1 MYKDRRVGVVIPAYN
16 EERLISKTLETL
28 PDFVD
33 RVVVIDDGSE
43 DATAEKVRDSIQRDS
58 RIEILQSDLNEGVGA
73 AVVRGYRHMLSQEV
87 DLVAVMGGDA
97 QSDPAYLHNLLD
109 RLIESGY
116 DMAKGNRLF
125 HSESA
130 RSMPKYRVLGNTLL
144 TLFSKAASGYWSIA
158 DSQNGY
164 IALRTDTLRRLNLS
178 RITRGYDLENSMLIE
193 LNILSARVAD
203 VPMPAVYGEEV
214 SGIRVWR
221 VVPRMLLTMFSG
233 FWKRIYLKY
242 VLYSF
247 HPVALFLF
255 SGLALTFWGLGFGI
269 WVTSNTIGP
278 ETASTGTVMLAVLP
292 FLMGFQLLLAALVLD
307 ILFEPK

>member
-1 MYKDRRVGVVIPAYN
+1 
-16 EERLISKTLETL
+16 
-28 PDFVD
+28 
-33 RVVVIDDGSE
+33 
-43 DATAEKVRDSIQRDS
+43 
-58 RIEILQSDLNEGVGA
+58 
-73 AVVRGYRHMLSQEV
+73 MLSQEV

-97 QSDPAYLHNLLD
+97 QSDPSYLHHLLD

-144 TLFSKAASGYWSIA
+144 TLLSKAASGYWSIA

-255 SGLALTFWGLGFGI
+255 SGLALTFWGLAFGI

>member
-97 QSDPAYLHNLLD
+97 QSDPSYLHHLLD
-109 RLIESGY
+109 RLIDSGY

-144 TLFSKAASGYWSIA
+144 TLLSKAASGYWSIA

-164 IALRTDTLRRLNLS
+164 IALRTDTLRRLDLS

-255 SGLALTFWGLGFGI
+255 SGLALTFWSLAFGT
-269 WVTSNTIGP
+269 WVTINSIGP
-278 ETASTGTVMLAVLP
+278 ETPSTGTVMLAMLP

>member
-16 EERLISKTLETL
+16 EQRLISKTLETL

-43 DATAEKVRDSIQRDS
+43 DATAEKVRGSIQGDS

-97 QSDPAYLHNLLD
+97 QSDPSYLHHLLD

-144 TLFSKAASGYWSIA
+144 TLLSKAASGYWSIA

-255 SGLALTFWGLGFGI
+255 SGLALTFWGLAFGI

>member
-1 MYKDRRVGVVIPAYN
+1 MYKDRRIGVVIPAYN

-43 DATAEKVRDSIQRDS
+43 DATAEKVRHSTQRDS
-58 RIEILQSDLNEGVGA
+58 RIEILQSDLNQGVGA
-73 AVVRGYRHMLSQEV
+73 AVVRGYRHMLLQEV

-97 QSDPAYLHNLLD
+97 QSDPSYLHHLLD

-164 IALRTDTLRRLNLS
+164 IALRTDTLRRLDLS
-178 RITRGYDLENSMLIE
+178 RISRGYDLENSMLIE
-193 LNILSARVAD
+193 LNIVSARVAD

-255 SGLALTFWGLGFGI
+255 SGLALTFWSLAFGTL
-269 WVTSNTIGP
+269 VTINSIGP
-278 ETASTGTVMLAVLP
+278 ETPSTGTVMLAVLP